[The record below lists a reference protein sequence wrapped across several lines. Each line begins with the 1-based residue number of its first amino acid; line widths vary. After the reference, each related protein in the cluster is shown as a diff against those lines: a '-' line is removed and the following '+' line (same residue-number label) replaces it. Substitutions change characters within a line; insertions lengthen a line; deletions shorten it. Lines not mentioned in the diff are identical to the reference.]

1 MFTFRPFESSSVQKL
16 PDPDTGHMHVG
27 TTRAELVSRIMNYRS
42 QNALPPIERL
52 DLVIDNYL
60 CTLPENAGKC
70 KPLEVRRGLMQ
81 YIKGG
86 LVLVQNLMMGKKN
99 IVAETVSRERAAI
112 CKECKFN
119 VKADESDNFI
129 SWSDEIAYQ
138 SLPDDIDSSAHRFT
152 LFNCVC
158 CSCPLRVKI
167 WAKGPFPLSKEER
180 AMMES
185 ANVQCWQLRESKE
198 K

>member
-1 MFTFRPFESSSVQKL
+1 MTFLPFQSSAVWQL
-16 PDPDTGHMHVG
+16 PDPDTGRMHTG
-27 TTRAELVSRIMNYRS
+27 RTKAELVYAIMQYRA
-42 QNALPPIERL
+42 QNNLVPIERL
-52 DLVIDNYL
+52 DLVVDSYV
-60 CTLPENAGKC
+60 CSLPENAGKC

-99 IVAETVSRERAAI
+99 IVAETVSKERAAI

-185 ANVQCWQLRESKE
+185 ANVQCWQLSESKE